1 MTKLRTASLTDIGRM
16 RSENED
22 ELLYDEKS
30 QIFGVADGVG
40 GLPGGA
46 EAARETTRIIR
57 QEITSQPANAPLELT
72 RAVHRANDAVI
83 ALGRVISPATGIAST
98 LTFGCVRDQRMYLAH
113 VGDSRCYLLRDGN
126 FSRVTEDHSVENDA
140 KVRRARGEVVH
151 YLESNRHALSRCIGQ
166 PTPPDVDLAT
176 NPLMA
181 GDRYLFCTDGVTR
194 MIGDRELG
202 TLLGQPIEPF
212 MLIERI
218 VKLAVN
224 RGGPDN
230 ATGVVVMVD
239 AA

>member
-83 ALGRVISPATGIAST
+83 ALGHVISPATGIAST

-126 FSRVTEDHSVENDA
+126 FSRVTEDHSVKTTPRSAAPTVKWCITSNQTAMLCPVVSDS
-140 KVRRARGEVVH
+140 RRPPMWI
-151 YLESNRHALSRCIGQ
+151 SR
-166 PTPPDVDLAT
+166 
-176 NPLMA
+176 
-181 GDRYLFCTDGVTR
+181 
-194 MIGDRELG
+194 
-202 TLLGQPIEPF
+202 
-212 MLIERI
+212 RI
-218 VKLAVN
+218 H
-224 RGGPDN
+224 
-230 ATGVVVMVD
+230 
-239 AA
+239 